1 MSNGDATAAERMTVV
16 VRVRPE
22 NARETSSTLNSTAV
36 FTTEHNMVS
45 VVNQANATHHRA
57 DAADD
62 GDNKGDAA
70 SFVFDHVF
78 GKLSTQI
85 EVYEASAKAC
95 VGAAMAGINAT
106 VFAYGATSSGKT
118 HTMIGN
124 ESHPGVMVLAMQDLF
139 EHVRAHERDTQ
150 FRLRLSYLEV
160 YNETLQDLLVDNS
173 PSLQLRDDG
182 AGGTV
187 VAGLS
192 FQEPRSADQVFA
204 MLAAGNARRRQSP
217 TDANAES
224 SRSHAVLQITVEQQ
238 ARTAAIETERRVAK
252 LCMIDLAGS
261 ERAAA
266 TANRGQL
273 MREGANINRSLL
285 ALGNCINVLCQ
296 GGSGHVPY
304 RDSKLTRLLKDSLG
318 GNCRTTMIATVSP
331 SSFSIEDTLNTLRYA
346 NRAKN
351 IKCTVQ
357 SNVVVARA
365 RVHEYGELISSL
377 RTELA
382 EWKARALAVEGSA
395 STATAA
401 TSTAS
406 AAASASTAGGAAKA
420 LSKEYYVLHTQ
431 LRAALA
437 RHKAATAAIRQ
448 QNWRERALLT
458 DAQSKQTLVG
468 AWQKRVRTEQASG
481 VEPMTPPQ
489 IMRARTDLDT
499 LSRNLRESERERGEL
514 DQRVRDSA
522 AALAQVSDSIKAN
535 VGNAIERTTLLQ
547 ELEVGRAQEAAEA
560 ARDAA
565 TLAEQSERE
574 RANETKAL
582 GQRLLRALA
591 LIRRQQTALSTAGIA
606 CDNATA
612 NELLNDAICDSLA
625 PPDPSE
631 FAVTQAPPQ
640 TPRAYAKARPRVPM
654 QQQEPQ
660 QRTTSTTSTSTTKRL
675 FTGSSAAAA
684 AAGNVEETMDN
695 KRRRGG
701 IMAETAAQRARNEAA
716 AQSRRRLAT
725 TQQQQQHLQQQQHD
739 ARQLSWR

>member
-1 MSNGDATAAERMTVV
+1 MSNGDAAAGRMTVV

-57 DAADD
+57 DAGDD
-62 GDNKGDAA
+62 GDKGDAA

-160 YNETLQDLLVDNS
+160 YNETLQDLLVDDS

-182 AGGTV
+182 SGGTV

-224 SRSHAVLQITVEQQ
+224 SRSHAVLQIAVEQQ

-296 GGSGHVPY
+296 GGGGHVPY

-382 EWKARALAVEGSA
+382 EWKARALAGEGSA
-395 STATAA
+395 STATSTA

-406 AAASASTAGGAAKA
+406 ASTVSASTAGGAAKA
-420 LSKEYYVLHTQ
+420 LSKEYFVLHTQ

-535 VGNAIERTTLLQ
+535 VSNAIERTTLLQ

-591 LIRRQQTALSTAGIA
+591 LIRRQQTALSAAGIA

-640 TPRAYAKARPRVPM
+640 TPRAYAKVRPRVPM

-660 QRTTSTTSTSTTKRL
+660 QRTSSTSSTTKRL
-675 FTGSSAAAA
+675 FTGSSAVAA
-684 AAGNVEETMDN
+684 NVEETTMDN

-716 AQSRRRLAT
+716 AQTRRRLAT
-725 TQQQQQHLQQQQHD
+725 TQQQQHQQQQQQHE